1 MPRMRRVR
9 TLVAVATA
17 VAAATFALSACSD
30 SDPELA
36 ACDEVFV
43 EGEVITAEQVEDGCM
58 LANGKTFDGDPCER
72 VDGVLL
78 VTYTE
83 SDPQL
88 WGLVGKRLQ
97 AASGELDEDPD
108 YTEAVGLC

>member
-1 MPRMRRVR
+1 M
-9 TLVAVATA
+9 LVAVGTA
-17 VAAATFALSACSD
+17 VAAATLAFSGCSD
-30 SDPELA
+30 GDPDLA

-43 EGEVITAEQVEDGCM
+43 EGEVVTEEQVEDGC
-58 LANGKTFDGDPCER
+58 LTADGSSFDGDPCER

-83 SDPQL
+83 SDPPL
-88 WGLVGKRLQ
+88 WGLVGKPLR
-97 AASGELDEDPD
+97 AASSAELDDDPD